1 MTTRIAI
8 EPALFRWA
16 MERSR
21 KPDTALSER
30 FPKLGA
36 WLSGESAPTL
46 KQLEDFSQAT
56 HAPLGYLFLP
66 EPPEERLP
74 IPDFRTL
81 SGTAVR
87 SPSADL
93 LDTLYTM
100 QQRQWWLRETLVEA
114 DGEPLGIV
122 GSARLSDRPEAVA
135 AAMREALGLQRGW
148 ARGVTTWK
156 DAISA
161 LRHAI
166 QELGVMAVINGVV
179 GNNTHRKLD
188 VAEFRGFALCDPYA
202 PLIFVN
208 GADTKSAQIFTLAH
222 ELAHVW
228 IGREGLSGFEGLFP
242 DYGEVER
249 FCNHVAAEFLVP
261 ARELEVCWAEACAA
275 AQPYEFLARRFKVS
289 PIVAA
294 RRAMDLRLISRE
306 AFFAFY
312 KDYTAQ
318 ERHLEMRRKEQ
329 GKGGGDFYNN
339 QNTRVGERFALEVF
353 RAAKEGRVMYTE
365 AYRLTGLQGAA
376 FRNYAQ
382 ALGIEV

>member
-1 MTTRIAI
+1 
-8 EPALFRWA
+8 
-16 MERSR
+16 
-21 KPDTALSER
+21 
-30 FPKLGA
+30 
-36 WLSGESAPTL
+36 
-46 KQLEDFSQAT
+46 
-56 HAPLGYLFLP
+56 
-66 EPPEERLP
+66 
-74 IPDFRTL
+74 
-81 SGTAVR
+81 VR

-114 DGEPLGIV
+114 GAEPLGVV
-122 GSARLSDRPEAVA
+122 GSARLSEAPESVA
-135 AAMREALGLQRGW
+135 LAMREALGFHSGW
-148 ARGVTTWK
+148 ARGVNTWK

-161 LRHAI
+161 LLHAI
-166 QELGVMAVINGVV
+166 QDLGVMAVINGVV

-228 IGREGLSGFEGLFP
+228 IGREGLSGFEDLFP
-242 DYGEVER
+242 DHGDVER

-261 ARELEVCWAEACAA
+261 ARELEACWAEALAA